1 MYACKHLWSVKAEH
15 GIECS
20 RKGEHGESRSRHRLK
35 RSSAQ
40 EWIQV
45 STMIRMSMRDH
56 DCIDGV
62 SGDETE

>member
-1 MYACKHLWSVKAEH
+1 
-15 GIECS
+15 
-20 RKGEHGESRSRHRLK
+20 LK

-45 STMIRMSMRDH
+45 STMIRMTMRDH

-62 SGDETE
+62 SGHETE